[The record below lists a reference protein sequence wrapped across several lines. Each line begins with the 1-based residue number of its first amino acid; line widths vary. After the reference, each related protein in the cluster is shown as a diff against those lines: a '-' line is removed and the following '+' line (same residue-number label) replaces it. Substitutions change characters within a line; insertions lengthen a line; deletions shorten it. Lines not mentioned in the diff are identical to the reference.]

1 MAEVKSNTKKFSN
14 SLVQNDQL
22 RNKQITNFS
31 SKTSQI
37 SKNNSNNLGFR
48 YIWPVRVQLR
58 QLGPN
63 GENTILHISP
73 KFATVH
79 EHVSFQWTLKMHGI
93 PERMKK
99 KFSEERNVE
108 ENKINEEERGE
119 EKEDEGEDEE
129 EDDEDEE
136 DEEESPSSAEKGYVA
151 ISLYYLD
158 GPVNNICLKAQV
170 HVLEE
175 KELKL
180 QRDFEEVH
188 LEEKNCLTVT
198 RGSEC
203 ELALNDRNKVSNYI
217 RQNIGK
223 VIRLSLLIEMDLA
236 HFCADTYLN
245 AVSPTP
251 IHSFLTANY
260 RARVS
265 SKVWRKCSNRRP
277 RSASDGHHK
286 MITGNR
292 KLDLERSFNRVM
304 DRERERRELERC
316 YSNYGSRKGSRRH
329 SQNEELILEEVS
341 IINNIEG
348 RNKEEKKEIK
358 EITENE
364 DRNNNL
370 IKNTQIKQIKTIS
383 NQTLIIIPHHRA
395 TEQHLFKKLLVACC
409 ESCER
414 RASLTLLVPN
424 NYHQHNYGRKRN
436 FSQSEEDCFNRS
448 CSDCEMEREDNEDEE
463 DIPFE
468 CDEENKAEIHD
479 TLANMY
485 FNKVVLPDMDY
496 VEDFVDFLIDAEL
509 NDLPVLKRA
518 CERYLCGELN
528 TKKEL
533 MTSLILDL
541 FFIAMVFRL
550 PVMKSMTLTE
560 LCDRYY
566 EMEDLAILMER
577 EEYKSLDKRIR
588 QLCGDRNLADL
599 VDECKRFREQCLRV
613 QRVNFCSK

>member
-1 MAEVKSNTKKFSN
+1 
-14 SLVQNDQL
+14 
-22 RNKQITNFS
+22 
-31 SKTSQI
+31 
-37 SKNNSNNLGFR
+37 
-48 YIWPVRVQLR
+48 
-58 QLGPN
+58 
-63 GENTILHISP
+63 
-73 KFATVH
+73 
-79 EHVSFQWTLKMHGI
+79 MHGI

-108 ENKINEEERGE
+108 ENKIKSTTDEGE
-119 EKEDEGEDEE
+119 EGKEVEGEDEE

-170 HVLEE
+170 KDVIIRQISIERHSL
-175 KELKL
+175 LRYSQDNSFGRWAL
-180 QRDFEEVH
+180 LHTGTQ
-188 LEEKNCLTVT
+188 NCLTVT

-348 RNKEEKKEIK
+348 QNKEEKVGK
-358 EITENE
+358 
-364 DRNNNL
+364 
-370 IKNTQIKQIKTIS
+370 
-383 NQTLIIIPHHRA
+383 
-395 TEQHLFKKLLVACC
+395 
-409 ESCER
+409 
-414 RASLTLLVPN
+414 
-424 NYHQHNYGRKRN
+424 
-436 FSQSEEDCFNRS
+436 
-448 CSDCEMEREDNEDEE
+448 
-463 DIPFE
+463 
-468 CDEENKAEIHD
+468 
-479 TLANMY
+479 
-485 FNKVVLPDMDY
+485 
-496 VEDFVDFLIDAEL
+496 
-509 NDLPVLKRA
+509 
-518 CERYLCGELN
+518 
-528 TKKEL
+528 
-533 MTSLILDL
+533 
-541 FFIAMVFRL
+541 MVF
-550 PVMKSMTLTE
+550 KIEYTQY
-560 LCDRYY
+560 RYRSFIK
-566 EMEDLAILMER
+566 D
-577 EEYKSLDKRIR
+577 
-588 QLCGDRNLADL
+588 
-599 VDECKRFREQCLRV
+599 
-613 QRVNFCSK
+613 

>member
-1 MAEVKSNTKKFSN
+1 MAEVKSNIKKFSN
-14 SLVQNDQL
+14 SLVQNEQF
-22 RNKQITNFS
+22 RNKQIANPS

-37 SKNNSNNLGFR
+37 NKNNAKNLGFR

-108 ENKINEEERGE
+108 ENKLNRQLMMKRMER
-119 EKEDEGEDEE
+119 KRK
-129 EDDEDEE
+129 
-136 DEEESPSSAEKGYVA
+136 AKMRKRMMKMKRTKKKV
-151 ISLYYLD
+151 LL
-158 GPVNNICLKAQV
+158 VLKRV

-341 IINNIEG
+341 LINNIEG
-348 RNKEEKKEIK
+348 QNKEEKKEI
-358 EITENE
+358 IENE
-364 DRNNNL
+364 DINNNL
-370 IKNTQIKQIKTIS
+370 IKNKQIKQIKTIS

-424 NYHQHNYGRKRN
+424 NYHQHNYVRKRN

-577 EEYKSLDKRIR
+577 EEYKSLDKRIQ

>member
-1 MAEVKSNTKKFSN
+1 MDF
-14 SLVQNDQL
+14 
-22 RNKQITNFS
+22 
-31 SKTSQI
+31 
-37 SKNNSNNLGFR
+37 
-48 YIWPVRVQLR
+48 
-58 QLGPN
+58 
-63 GENTILHISP
+63 
-73 KFATVH
+73 
-79 EHVSFQWTLKMHGI
+79 KMHGI

-108 ENKINEEERGE
+108 ENKINEEEKGKE
-119 EKEDEGEDEE
+119 EEGEDEE

-170 HVLEE
+170 HILEE

-341 IINNIEG
+341 LINNIEG
-348 RNKEEKKEIK
+348 QNKEEKKEI
-358 EITENE
+358 IENE
-364 DRNNNL
+364 DINNNL
-370 IKNTQIKQIKTIS
+370 IKNKQIKQIKTIS
-383 NQTLIIIPHHRA
+383 NQTLIIIP
-395 TEQHLFKKLLVACC
+395 TTVQQNNICSKNCLLPVVKV
-409 ESCER
+409 
-414 RASLTLLVPN
+414 LLVPN
-424 NYHQHNYGRKRN
+424 NYHQHNYVRKRN

-577 EEYKSLDKRIR
+577 EEYKSLDKRIQ